1 VKAFLDTNVVLDV
14 LLEREPFCHD
24 SRCVLEKCERGEVSG
39 FVSALTFSTVAYVLE
54 KAVGA
59 FVALELIRNFRKTV
73 SVSPVSAE
81 SVDWAILSNA
91 RDFEDAM
98 QYESA
103 KSVRSD
109 VIVTRDPSGFAGAQI
124 RVMSPAEFL
133 QSV

>member
-1 VKAFLDTNVVLDV
+1 VKAFLDTNVVLD
-14 LLEREPFCHD
+14 LLLAREPFCHD

-39 FVSALTFSTVAYVLE
+39 VVSALTFSTVAYVLE

-59 FVALELIRNFRKTV
+59 VAAVELIRNFRKTV

-81 SVDWAILSNA
+81 SVDWAIQSKA

-103 KSVRSD
+103 RSVLSD
-109 VIVTRDPSGFAGAQI
+109 VIVTRDPSGFVGAKI
-124 RVMSPAEFL
+124 RVMSPSEFL
-133 QSV
+133 QTV